1 MNTVLAELCGRV
13 DDLVRQR
20 QGGRVIVGVVGLP
33 GSGKTTLAEALVASL
48 LQWQADWTD
57 HPIDCV
63 DPNASCDPARPWIGS
78 HVAHVPMDG
87 FHLADVELN
96 RLGRADRKGAPDT
109 FDAASYAALLERLR
123 QSGDDVW
130 APAFDRTIEQPIA
143 GSIPI
148 LRHTRVV
155 ITEGNYLLLKD
166 PGWATARSHIDT
178 VWFYD
183 LDDDVRRQRLIDRHI
198 RFGKSP
204 AAAFAWV
211 NGPDQRNAELIAAT
225 RDTADLIIQ
234 DTGLGPAAVRAPDQL
249 GAGSSPDAV

>member
-1 MNTVLAELCGRV
+1 MNTVIAESCGRV

-20 QGGRVIVGVVGLP
+20 QGRRVIVGLVGLP
-33 GSGKTTLAEALVASL
+33 GSGKTTLADALVASL

-57 HPIDCV
+57 PPIDCV
-63 DPNASCDPARPWIGS
+63 DPNASGDPERPWIGS

-96 RLGRADRKGAPDT
+96 RLGRADRKELQTPSTRAG
-109 FDAASYAALLERLR
+109 YAALLERLR
-123 QSGDDVW
+123 QCDDDVW
-130 APAFDRTIEQPIA
+130 APAFDRTIEQPVA

-166 PGWATARSHIDT
+166 TGWAAARSHIDT

-183 LDDDVRRQRLIDRHI
+183 LDDAVRRQRLIDRHI

-211 NGPDQRNAELIAAT
+211 NGPDQRNAELIAGT
-225 RDTADLIIQ
+225 RRAADLIIQ
-234 DTGLGPAAVRAPDQL
+234 DTGLGPAAVTAPDQL